1 MEINNTNKTILHLD
15 GDGFFAAC
23 EVSLNPKLK
32 GLPVV
37 TGQERG
43 IATAMSTEAKRLGIS
58 RGMPI
63 YMVRKLYPQA
73 IIVHS
78 NYHSYGMFAQ
88 RMYDIVRRYT
98 PLVEEYSIDECFA
111 DVSGLE
117 DPVKAAESIKRDL
130 KRELGITFSLG
141 IGPTKVIAKVA
152 SKWNKPDGFTVISQS
167 EIADFL
173 RDLNIGKV
181 WGIGPATS
189 THLQALGIQT
199 ALDFVKREEAWVR
212 ENLPK
217 PELFL
222 WHELRGHAVYRVHFE
237 PDDDYGS
244 IQQTRTFTP
253 PSIKKDFLLS
263 ELSRNVEGA
272 CQKARR
278 YSLSSKRVYYFLK
291 TQEFRYHRFEV
302 PLAVATN
309 DPSIILGHIKASMD
323 RVYRDGYE
331 YRATGITLSE
341 LRPEEV
347 VQNDIFGEVVKNQ
360 KKREIWNIAD
370 IIDRRY
376 GSHTMLLASS
386 LRSREKRKERAERRL
401 WIPCMGEVV

>member
-1 MEINNTNKTILHLD
+1 MAKTILHLD

-43 IATAMSTEAKRLGIS
+43 IATAMSKEAKALGIS

-63 YMVRKLYPQA
+63 YMVRKLYPEA
-73 IIVHS
+73 VITHS

-88 RMYDIVRRYT
+88 RMYNIVRRYT

-111 DVSGLE
+111 DVSDLP
-117 DPVKAAESIKRDL
+117 DPVRTAENIKRDL

-141 IGPTKVIAKVA
+141 LAPTKVLAKVA
-152 SKWNKPDGFTVISQS
+152 SKWNKPDGFTVINHSDI
-167 EIADFL
+167 EHFL
-173 RDLNIGKV
+173 HDLPVGKV

-189 THLQALGIQT
+189 THLVRLGINT
-199 ALDFVKREEAWVR
+199 ALDFINKDERWIR

-222 WHELRGHAVYRVHFE
+222 WHELSGHALYRVHSE

-253 PSIKKDFLLS
+253 PRREKDFLFS

-272 CQKARR
+272 CNKARR
-278 YSLSSKRVYYFLK
+278 HGLATKRIYYFLK

-302 PLAVATN
+302 PLTVATN
-309 DPSIILGHIKASMD
+309 DPSIILNEIRASMS
-323 RVYRDGYE
+323 RVQKDGYE
-331 YRATGITLSE
+331 YRATGVTLSE
-341 LRPEEV
+341 LRSEEV

-360 KKREIWNIAD
+360 KKREIWNIGD
-370 IIDRRY
+370 LIDRRY
-376 GSHTMLLASS
+376 GTHTIFLASS
-386 LRSREKRKERAERRL
+386 LRSREKRKERPARRL